1 MPSTLLVLRQLQNL
15 AHSLRQQRCSGSQVQ
30 GTCLQRCQWGPRVRA
45 LATSGRAEMTEN
57 GRGAFLL
64 FEGVDKSGKSTQCRG
79 LVEFLNSDKVRSQLG
94 WLSGVL

>member
-1 MPSTLLVLRQLQNL
+1 
-15 AHSLRQQRCSGSQVQ
+15 
-30 GTCLQRCQWGPRVRA
+30 
-45 LATSGRAEMTEN
+45 MTEN